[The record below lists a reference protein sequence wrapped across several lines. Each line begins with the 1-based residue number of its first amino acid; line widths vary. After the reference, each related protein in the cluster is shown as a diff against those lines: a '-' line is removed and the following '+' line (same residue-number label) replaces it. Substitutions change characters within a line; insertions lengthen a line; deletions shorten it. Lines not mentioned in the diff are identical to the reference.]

1 MSKETIKQYLKDD
14 LQKIDFYINILTNK
28 LKDKNIY
35 IDYKN
40 ELEEIEKIL
49 LYWQYHNKN
58 I

>member
-1 MSKETIKQYLKDD
+1 MKQYLKDD
-14 LQKIDFYINILTNK
+14 LQKIDYFINILSNK

-35 IDYKN
+35 LDYKN
-40 ELEEIEKIL
+40 EIDEIEKIL